1 MEDLVLSGQKLET
14 IQCCHSPD
22 VVHAVLD
29 DNEPIRA
36 LPVIGSRS
44 KASASLV
51 PEARIRNLS
60 SVSVFPGNA
69 RVTTIKGGFL
79 LA

>member
-14 IQCCHSPD
+14 IQCCHGPD
-22 VVHAVLD
+22 VVYAVLD
-29 DNEPIRA
+29 NNELIRA

-44 KASASLV
+44 KASALLV
-51 PEARIRNLS
+51 REVQIRNLS

-69 RVTTIKGGFL
+69 RVTIIKGGFL